1 MNGLFVLL
9 GIESWKPVL
18 AALLLPPVPLLAVVL
33 LGAALMR
40 ARRTA
45 GAFVVCLGVALL
57 WFSACVGSA
66 QIVAQA
72 LLQPPPALT
81 TARVEALRADV
92 QAGHRLA
99 IVVLGGGVE
108 AQAPEYGSSSL
119 SRTSLERLRYGVW
132 LGHETGAPVA
142 FSGGIG
148 HGQSSASVPA
158 EAAVAGRIAA
168 IEFGRPLRWLES
180 DSRDTRENARRTIPL
195 LREAAIERLVLVTH
209 AAHMPRALRAFQ
221 EAAGPGGMRIEA
233 APIGLAEA
241 ADAPLLRWLPSSK
254 GYTDLRQA
262 LHERLGLAAGS

>member
-99 IVVLGGGVE
+99 IVVLGGGVV
-108 AQAPEYGSSSL
+108 AHAPEYGSSSL
-119 SRTSLERLRYGVW
+119 SHAALERLRYGIW
-132 LGHETGAPVA
+132 LGRATGAPLA
-142 FSGGIG
+142 FSGGVG
-148 HGQSSASVPA
+148 HAQAPGAPA
-158 EAAVAGRIAA
+158 EAQVAGRIAA
-168 IEFGRPLRWLES
+168 AEFGRPLRWLET
-180 DSRDTRENARRTIPL
+180 DSRDTRENAARSVTL
-195 LREAAIERLVLVTH
+195 LRKAGIEHLVLVTH
-209 AAHMPRALRAFQ
+209 AWHMPRALRAFR
-221 EAAGPGGMRIEA
+221 EAAGAGGMRIEA
-233 APIGLAEA
+233 APIGLADPPQGA
-241 ADAPLLRWLPSSK
+241 LLRWLPSSR
-254 GYTDLRQA
+254 GYTDMRHA
-262 LHERLGLAAGS
+262 LHERLGLAAGG

>member
-1 MNGLFVLL
+1 MNGLVALF
-9 GIESWKPVL
+9 GIESSKPVL
-18 AALLLPPVPLLAVVL
+18 AALMLPPVPLLALVL

-40 ARRTA
+40 RRPAA
-45 GAFVVCLGVALL
+45 GGFLVCLAIALL
-57 WFSACVGSA
+57 WFSACIGGA
-66 QIVAQA
+66 QILTQA

-81 TARVEALRADV
+81 RDRIAALRADV
-92 QAGHRLA
+92 QAGRRVA
-99 IVVLGGGVE
+99 IVVLGGGVQ
-108 AQAPEYGSSSL
+108 AYAPEYGSSSL
-119 SRTSLERLRYGVW
+119 SRASLERLRYGVW
-132 LGHETGAPVA
+132 LGRETGAPVA

-148 HGQSSASVPA
+148 HGQSFASVPA

-209 AAHMPRALRAFQ
+209 ASHMPRALRAFR

-241 ADAPLLRWLPSSK
+241 PDAPLLRWLPSSK